1 MGQETARR
9 AHRAGQGYKHAD
21 GPRGPDLRPPWRWA
35 QRAPSGPSRVPVVQ
49 VELQGSCDESFHRYM
64 SAGLTPCLRD
74 LDLVLKAGEA
84 EKGLSS
90 VEAHVLITGAGGA
103 VVCTCPEPLLRAE
116 GQSLAALPGAPVPT
130 V

>member
-1 MGQETARR
+1 M
-9 AHRAGQGYKHAD
+9 
-21 GPRGPDLRPPWRWA
+21 
-35 QRAPSGPSRVPVVQ
+35 VQ
-49 VELQGSCDESFHRYM
+49 VELQGSWDDSFHRYM

-74 LDLVLKAGEA
+74 LGLVLKVGEA

-90 VEAHVLITGAGGA
+90 GEAQVLITGVGGA
-103 VVCTCPEPLLRAE
+103 VVCTCPEPLLLAK

>member
-1 MGQETARR
+1 MGQETAGG
-9 AHRAGQGYKHAD
+9 AHRAVQGYKHAD
-21 GPRGPDLRPPWRWA
+21 GPRGPDSRPLWRWA
-35 QRAPSGPSRVPVVQ
+35 QRAPSSPSRVPVVQ

-74 LDLVLKAGEA
+74 LGLVLKAGEA
-84 EKGLSS
+84 EKVLSS
-90 VEAHVLITGAGGA
+90 VEAHVFITGVGGA
-103 VVCTCPEPLLRAE
+103 VVCTSPEPLLWAE